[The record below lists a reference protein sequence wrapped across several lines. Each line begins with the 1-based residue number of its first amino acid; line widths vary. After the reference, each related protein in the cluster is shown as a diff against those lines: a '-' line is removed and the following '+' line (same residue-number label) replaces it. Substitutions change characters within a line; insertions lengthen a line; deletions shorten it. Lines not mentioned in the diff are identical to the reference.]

1 MKLRRG
7 FTLFLSLFL
16 LIAFPLS
23 VAAGRPVKPAVAV
36 RYVGSG
42 DSIGYGMSATP
53 GNDYFTKYSAY
64 LQAKAVSA
72 GAPYSGVNSALPGLT
87 SSQLLDEINGTTL
100 LTSTRAA
107 LPGSS
112 VVTVSIGGNNLLGP
126 FIGYVAAMYGV
137 AIDDPD
143 FLNKL
148 TLAVNA
154 DPGRLETALF
164 WQILLP
170 GSELKV
176 AFAAGVAD
184 FKADLPAMITGIK
197 GLAPNAK
204 IYFLTVFNPVYG
216 NSQLHNF
223 IDSYIVQINN
233 ELKARASTYGYTV
246 VDVYAAYASYTGT
259 VPLVGFNMTAVPPT
273 YDPHPTDAGHQMIYD
288 LLVNA
293 STVPVKPGKPR

>member
-1 MKLRRG
+1 MKLRRA

-23 VAAGRPVKPAVAV
+23 VAAGKPVKPATAV
-36 RYVGSG
+36 RYVGLG

-64 LQAKAVSA
+64 LQAKAITA
-72 GAPYSGVNSALPGLT
+72 GSPYSSVNSALPGLT
-87 SSQLLDEINGTTL
+87 SSQLLDEITGTAL
-100 LTSTRAA
+100 LTTTRAA

-126 FIGYVAAMYGV
+126 FISFVADLYGV
-137 AIDDPD
+137 STSDPD

-154 DPGRLETALF
+154 DPGSLEDAMF
-164 WQILLP
+164 WQILWP
-170 GSELKV
+170 YSELNV
-176 AFAAGVAD
+176 AFAAGVVD
-184 FKADLPAMITGIK
+184 FKADLPATINGIK

-216 NSQLHNF
+216 NSALHDF
-223 IDSYIVQINN
+223 IDKYIVQINN
-233 ELKARASTYGYTV
+233 ELKAKASTYGYTV

-273 YDPHPTDAGHQMIYD
+273 YDPHPTDAGHQVIYE
-288 LLVNA
+288 LLVSA
-293 STVPVKPGKPR
+293 STVPVKPGKPK

>member
-1 MKLRRG
+1 MKLRRA

-23 VAAGRPVKPAVAV
+23 VAAGRPVKPAAAV
-36 RYVGSG
+36 RYVGLG

-72 GAPYSGVNSALPGLT
+72 GTPYSSVNSALPGLT

-137 AIDDPD
+137 SIDDPD
-143 FLNKL
+143 YLNKL

-273 YDPHPTDAGHQMIYD
+273 YDPHPTDAGHQMIFD

>member
-1 MKLRRG
+1 MKLRRA

-36 RYVGSG
+36 RYVGLG

-72 GAPYSGVNSALPGLT
+72 GTPYSSVNSALPGLT
-87 SSQLLDEINGTTL
+87 SSQLLDEIIGTTL

-137 AIDDPD
+137 SIDDPD

-293 STVPVKPGKPR
+293 STVPIKPGKPR

>member
-23 VAAGRPVKPAVAV
+23 VAAGRPVKPATAV
-36 RYVGSG
+36 RYVGAG

-64 LQAKAVSA
+64 LQAKAITA
-72 GAPYSGVNSALPGLT
+72 GSPYSSINTALPGLT

-100 LTSTRAA
+100 STSTRSA
-107 LPGSS
+107 LPGST

-137 AIDDPD
+137 STDDPD

-154 DPGRLETALF
+154 DPGLLEEKMF

-170 GSELKV
+170 GTELKV

-184 FKADLPAMITGIK
+184 FKADLPATINGIK
-197 GLAPNAK
+197 GLAPTAK

-223 IDSYIVQINN
+223 IDTYIVQINN

-246 VDVYAAYASYTGT
+246 VDVYAKYASYTGT
-259 VPLVGFNMTAVPPT
+259 EPLVGFNMTAVPPT
-273 YDPHPTDAGHQMIYD
+273 YDPHPTDAGHQVIYE

-293 STVPVKPGKPR
+293 STVPVKPGKPK

>member
-1 MKLRRG
+1 MKLRRA
-7 FTLFLSLFL
+7 FTLFLCLFL

-23 VAAGRPVKPAVAV
+23 VAAGRPVKPAAAV
-36 RYVGSG
+36 RYVGLG

-72 GAPYSGVNSALPGLT
+72 GTPYSGVNSALPGLT

-137 AIDDPD
+137 SIDDPD

-184 FKADLPAMITGIK
+184 FKSDLPAMITGIK

-216 NSQLHNF
+216 NSQLRNF

-246 VDVYAAYASYTGT
+246 VDVYAAYASYTGA